1 MYNETAATCTNTAGS
16 YQCECNRPFWDDDGT
31 ISLLTVAHG
40 GGISCAAVYG
50 IPPSAPPL
58 APPPPS
64 APPLPPSPPPSPPP
78 PSPPPPSPPPPVPP
92 PDLPACPVLS
102 CGPGTVEDPITKQC
116 EISCDDAGRRLSA
129 AENEMH
135 GERPLAP
142 EPRDFLADY
151 LAAHPDFAA
160 MVDDE
165 LHELLLEELRNDDF
179 ALP

>member
-16 YQCECNRPFWDDDGT
+16 YQCDCNRPFWDDDGT

-64 APPLPPSPPPSPPP
+64 VPPLPPSPPPAAPP
-78 PSPPPPSPPPPVPP
+78 PSPPPPPPAPP

-116 EISCDDAGRRLSA
+116 EVSCEEAGRRLSA

-142 EPRDFLADY
+142 EPREFLAGY

-160 MVDDE
+160 AVDDE
-165 LHELLLEELRNDDF
+165 VHELLLEELSNYDN
-179 ALP
+179 ALWS

>member
-64 APPLPPSPPPSPPP
+64 APPLPPSPPPAPPP
-78 PSPPPPSPPPPVPP
+78 PSPPPPSPPPPAPP
-92 PDLPACPVLS
+92 PDLPACPALS

-116 EISCDDAGRRLSA
+116 EVSCDDAGRRLSA

-135 GERPLAP
+135 GERP
-142 EPRDFLADY
+142 EPREFLAGY

-160 MVDDE
+160 AVDDE
-165 LHELLLEELRNDDF
+165 LHELLLEELSNYDN
-179 ALP
+179 ALWS